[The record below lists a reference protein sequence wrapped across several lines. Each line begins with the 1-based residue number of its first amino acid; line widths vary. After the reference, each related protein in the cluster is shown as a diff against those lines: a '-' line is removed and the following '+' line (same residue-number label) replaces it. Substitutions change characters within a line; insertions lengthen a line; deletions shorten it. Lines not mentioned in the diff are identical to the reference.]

1 MYDDVSQLVRVAE
14 TDEPQLQ
21 QSRLDIIDRS
31 RTSRL
36 PWRGQF
42 SPELIEY
49 LLETVCPKASVV
61 FDPFC
66 GSGTVLFET
75 AQRGGLGFGAEVNPA
90 AWHLASLASFCA
102 LATEQQGFVRSKLR
116 SLREELARKGDL
128 FSRALTPD
136 DISALIASADTDP
149 MLRMCLAAVMLLGM
163 GDKPEWTA
171 DAAARGLVAVEALLR
186 DLATYTGTGIPYLA
200 DARSTPLEAQSV
212 EAVVTSP
219 PYINVFNYHQNY
231 RPAAEL
237 LGWSPLEAAQSEI
250 GANRKHRMNRF
261 LTVVQ
266 YCLDMAQA
274 LDEMSR
280 VCKVGAPVVL
290 VVGRE
295 SNVLGAAFRN
305 ADLLMRLME
314 RSKAF
319 DIRQSVERVFT
330 NRFGQRIYEDIIVAR
345 CAGHA
350 RIALD
355 FARSIGTDALDAAM
369 ALVPDKNR
377 AALNAAR
384 VISSK
389 VQPSRLLSITQP
401 SAFA

>member
-136 DISALIASADTDP
+136 DMSALIASADTDS
-149 MLRMCLAAVMLLGM
+149 MLRICLAAAMLLGM
-163 GDKPEWTA
+163 GDKPDWTA

-377 AALNAAR
+377 AALDAAR

>member
-1 MYDDVSQLVRVAE
+1 MYGDVSQLVHNSEMAE
-14 TDEPQLQ
+14 PRLE

-102 LATEQQGFVRSKLR
+102 LATEQQGFVRSKLH

-128 FSRALTPD
+128 FSCALTPD

-149 MLRMCLAAVMLLGM
+149 MLRTCLAAVTLLGM
-163 GDKPEWTA
+163 GDKPDWTA
-171 DAAARGLVAVEALLR
+171 DAAARGLGAVEALLR
-186 DLATYTGTGIPYLA
+186 DLATYTGTGISYLA

-274 LDEMSR
+274 FDEMSR
-280 VCKVGAPVVL
+280 VCKIGAPVVL

-345 CAGHA
+345 CVGHA
-350 RIALD
+350 RIAQD

-369 ALVPDKNR
+369 AVVPDKNR
-377 AALNAAR
+377 AALDAAR
-384 VISSK
+384 VLSSK

-401 SAFA
+401 NAFA

>member
-49 LLETVCPKASVV
+49 LLETVCPRASVV

-102 LATEQQGFVRSKLR
+102 LATERQDSITSKLR

-136 DISALIASADTDP
+136 DISAMIASADTDP
-149 MLRMCLAAVMLLGM
+149 MLRTCLAAVALLGM
-163 GDKPEWTA
+163 GDKPDWTP
-171 DAAARGLVAVEALLR
+171 DAAARGLIAVEALLR

-237 LGWSPLEAAQSEI
+237 LG
-250 GANRKHRMNRF
+250 
-261 LTVVQ
+261 
-266 YCLDMAQA
+266 
-274 LDEMSR
+274 
-280 VCKVGAPVVL
+280 
-290 VVGRE
+290 
-295 SNVLGAAFRN
+295 
-305 ADLLMRLME
+305 
-314 RSKAF
+314 
-319 DIRQSVERVFT
+319 
-330 NRFGQRIYEDIIVAR
+330 
-345 CAGHA
+345 
-350 RIALD
+350 
-355 FARSIGTDALDAAM
+355 
-369 ALVPDKNR
+369 
-377 AALNAAR
+377 
-384 VISSK
+384 
-389 VQPSRLLSITQP
+389 
-401 SAFA
+401 

>member
-1 MYDDVSQLVRVAE
+1 MYDDVSQLVHVAE

-49 LLETVCPKASVV
+49 LLETVCPTASVV

-116 SLREELARKGDL
+116 SLREELARKDDL
-128 FSRALTPD
+128 FSRALTPG

-149 MLRMCLAAVMLLGM
+149 ILRTCLAAVMLLGM
-163 GDKPEWTA
+163 GDKPDWTA
-171 DAAARGLVAVEALLR
+171 DAAARGLVAVDALLR
-186 DLATYTGTGIPYLA
+186 DLATYTGTGISYLA
-200 DARSTPLEAQSV
+200 DARSTPLKAQSV
-212 EAVVTSP
+212 EAVITSP

-377 AALNAAR
+377 AALDAAR

>member
-75 AQRGGLGFGAEVNPA
+75 AQRGGLGFGAEINPA

-116 SLREELARKGDL
+116 GLREELTRKGDL

-136 DISALIASADTDP
+136 DILALIASADTDP
-149 MLRMCLAAVMLLGM
+149 MLRTCLAAVTLLGM
-163 GDKPEWTA
+163 GDKPDWTA
-171 DAAARGLVAVEALLR
+171 DAAARGLVAVDALLR

-200 DARSTPLEAQSV
+200 DARATPLEAQSV

-237 LGWSPLEAAQSEI
+237 LGWFPLEAAQSEI

-355 FARSIGTDALDAAM
+355 FARSIGTDALDEAM

-377 AALNAAR
+377 AALDAAR